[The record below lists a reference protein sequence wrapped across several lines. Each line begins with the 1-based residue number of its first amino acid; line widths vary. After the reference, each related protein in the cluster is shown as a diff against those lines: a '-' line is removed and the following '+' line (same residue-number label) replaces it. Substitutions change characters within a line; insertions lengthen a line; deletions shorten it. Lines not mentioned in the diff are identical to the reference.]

1 MSERVPLA
9 PITQLKRDAIPGPPA
24 RRPASDGSR
33 VESPATPAP
42 EQARPRPAVRAAKR
56 VGETTPT
63 DMRPI
68 SLSVPAPLLES
79 FKLFAKRTDT
89 SQASVL
95 MDAITAHHDHLVDL
109 VTTSRPGPNND
120 GLFVRD
126 TPRDTIP
133 LSTLSLRMRAV
144 NIDAIDQLVEASAAT
159 SRSHLCVAVLT
170 AYLSTNR

>member
-56 VGETTPT
+56 VGE
-63 DMRPI
+63 
-68 SLSVPAPLLES
+68 
-79 FKLFAKRTDT
+79 KRTDT

>member
-1 MSERVPLA
+1 MSERVPSHPSRNLSA
-9 PITQLKRDAIPGPPA
+9 TPSPA
-24 RRPASDGSR
+24 RRPAGPRQTGHASSR
-33 VESPATPAP
+33 LQRRRQNKPDPDQP
-42 EQARPRPAVRAAKR
+42 CEQRS
-56 VGETTPT
+56 GWGDHPT